1 MEYMS
6 ARKLLIIT
14 AILSLILSTQIA
26 CNGGSGMSTSTSGLG
41 TTNVAGNGSGSN
53 SQSTSTGS
61 VALLGGDAPVCNVE
75 SLMLTITNATL
86 TPVTPAGGTAGSP
99 VTVITSANPV
109 TVDFARLMDFM
120 TELNLAGSVPAGTY
134 NQITLTLTNPQITV
148 LDMTQ
153 NPPAAV
159 NVPATLTTPTVTVV
173 INPPITVTA
182 NQAVGLG
189 VDFDL
194 RKSLAVDANGQI
206 TGQIN
211 PVFDVASSSAGTDN
225 QGDVGDLTGMVQSV
239 STTSSNSAYTGSFVM
254 QNVLGMSRTIE
265 VNAQTQF
272 DDGSLS
278 GIQPN
283 TFVEVEGFVDNS
295 GNLVAQS
302 VEVEEQEDEGMG
314 RIPMPG
320 KVVTVTRDSSGNVTQ
335 FTLFVRRG
343 EMDPLANMPTNL
355 ATVNVT
361 NQTNFKITAKGW
373 NEGQLPFN
381 AQTLGVAE
389 EVVVHSGEKMESSP
403 FTVNAKTIFLRPRT
417 IVCTFDNT
425 ISVGSDGKS
434 GAFNITPCGPLFQGQ
449 QVAVATFS
457 DTAYV
462 NTTGLP
468 ALNNQTPI
476 AIRGLL
482 FYELQPVNVN
492 GINLPTPGWVFEAHK
507 VHQLP
512 Q

>member
-1 MEYMS
+1 MG
-6 ARKLLIIT
+6 ARRLLIIT
-14 AILSLILSTQIA
+14 AILSLILATQIA
-26 CNGGSGMSTSTSGLG
+26 CNGGSGMSPSSSGLS
-41 TTNVAGNGSGSN
+41 TTNVAGNSGTQASG
-53 SQSTSTGS
+53 STGS
-61 VALLGGDAPVCNVE
+61 VALLGGDAPVCDVE

-86 TPVTPAGGTAGSP
+86 TPVTPSGGTAGTP

-120 TELNLAGSVPAGTY
+120 TELNLAGSIPAGTY

-148 LDMTQ
+148 LDVTQ

-159 NVPATLTTPTVTVV
+159 NVPATLATSTVTVV

-182 NQAVGLG
+182 NSAVGLG

-211 PVFDVASSSAGTDN
+211 PVFDVAASSAGADD
-225 QGDVGDLTGMVQSV
+225 QGEVGDLTGMVQSV

-254 QNVLGMSRTIE
+254 QNFLGMSRTIE

-278 GIQPN
+278 GMQPN

-320 KVVTVTRDSSGNVTQ
+320 KVVTVTRDPSGNVTQ
-335 FTLFVRRG
+335 FTLYVRRG
-343 EMDPLANMPTNL
+343 EMDPMANLPTNMV
-355 ATVNVT
+355 TVNLD
-361 NQTNFKITAKGW
+361 NETNFKITAKGW
-373 NEGQLPFN
+373 NEGQLTFGP
-381 AQTLGVAE
+381 QTLGVAE
-389 EVVVHSGEKMESSP
+389 EVVVHSREKMQTSP
-403 FTVNAKTIFLRPRT
+403 FTVTAKTIFLRPRT

-434 GAFNITPCGPLFQGQ
+434 GAFNITPCGPLFQGN
-449 QVAVATFS
+449 QVAVATFA

-462 NTTGLP
+462 NTTGLQ
-468 ALNNQTPI
+468 ALNNQTSL
-476 AIRGLL
+476 AVRGLL